1 MTGPAAG
8 TAFLPQKERNPLS
21 QCGGDTAEDPGSG
34 RGLCWWGL
42 GTRLAMAD
50 APRCLS
56 SGSIPVCR
64 DALRSHVGPRCHG
77 ERPPVRVQ
85 GNEPLPEERLPCCG
99 ETLTTTTKR
108 LREMSEIAEPPQE
121 IADTD
126 ELPTVPLPVVP
137 SRVPSPEIR
146 KNPSEIKL
154 PPWLGKWGTG
164 SEEKSPTTLPALA
177 PAPPTPAEKPSQ
189 AVPQR
194 SRVTHDW
201 QKEVVVDPLD
211 SRPRKDLGSEDL
223 QRGYDGLPIHQ
234 FLSSLTDSSPPK
246 DCPPLRAVLLGQG
259 QRKATLASMLYEKY
273 SKETE
278 EEIRPCPKCME
289 SISTTHHDYR
299 ALGFQSTPQ
308 PITQR
313 HDYLTEQPTS
323 FWMEQARGLPGV
335 TAFFGRNI
343 PFKRNADF
351 STPITMYLG
360 HPEPFNLCNPYDPL
374 SRQLQPHK

>member
-1 MTGPAAG
+1 MEGG
-8 TAFLPQKERNPLS
+8 GG
-21 QCGGDTAEDPGSG
+21 CGGGCGPGCG
-34 RGLCWWGL
+34 QREPAG
-42 GTRLAMAD
+42 
-50 APRCLS
+50 
-56 SGSIPVCR
+56 

-85 GNEPLPEERLPCCG
+85 GNEPLPEERLPCGG

-164 SEEKSPTTLPALA
+164 SEEKSPTTLPALP
-177 PAPPTPAEKPSQ
+177 PAPPTPAEKPCQ

-246 DCPPLRAVLLGQG
+246 DCPHLRAVLLGQG
-259 QRKATLASMLYEKY
+259 QRKAALASMLYEKY

-278 EEIRPCPKCME
+278 EEIRPRPKRME

-299 ALGFQSTPQ
+299 AMGFQSTPQ

-335 TAFFGRNI
+335 TALFGRNI